1 MATKSNLIPRHCQEN
16 WLELTS
22 EEKVRFCT
30 LCQKNVF
37 DFVEENSVVTS
48 HFCERYQSNIK
59 EVKISN
65 TRKFI
70 SKATDFIVKN
80 RAK

>member
-1 MATKSNLIPRHCQEN
+1 MATKSNIMPRHCQEN

-37 DFVEENSVVTS
+37 DTEVKNEVDSS
-48 HFCERYQSNIK
+48 HFCNRYQSNLK
-59 EVKISN
+59 EVKIS
-65 TRKFI
+65 KFRFVLSKAII
-70 SKATDFIVKN
+70 SK
-80 RAK
+80 